1 MYQRCNIL
9 LPGFFLFETRV
20 NEDDLDSDDSRKCGV
35 VIRDLPVIR
44 VQTDRG

>member
-1 MYQRCNIL
+1 M
-9 LPGFFLFETRV
+9 LPSFYLFETRM

-35 VIRDLPVIR
+35 VIRDLPVVR